1 MPLYEYQC
9 QQCGNTF
16 EMLRRIKDA
25 DGDAECPHCHALKVE
40 RLFSTFAADGC
51 APLGARGIT

>member
-25 DGDAECPHCHALKVE
+25 DSDAECPRCHSLKVE
-40 RLFSTFAADGC
+40 RLFSTFAAGGC
-51 APLGARGIT
+51 APSGSRGFT

>member
-9 QQCGNTF
+9 GNCGKLF

-25 DGDAECPHCHALKVE
+25 DSDVECPDCRSNKIE
-40 RLFSTFAADGC
+40 RMLSTFAAGSC
-51 APLGARGIT
+51 SRSGARGFT